1 MKLKRLIK
9 ILKNLLNKTHSVS
22 LYRKRLINFFS
33 TMEIHEIKQQLT
45 LATVLNYYNL
55 KPDKNL
61 RLNCP
66 FHEDKTPSFQVY
78 YKTHT
83 AYCFSSKCK
92 THGKSLDVIDFI
104 MFKDG
109 VTKAEAI
116 NKAVILIGGVTNT
129 LSIAYS
135 KELEIIEKPSMSRVE
150 ILQNMF
156 QYFKNAVHNS
166 KPAQDY
172 IRQRGLDATKIEI
185 GYNTAQ
191 FHHGARRDEVLI
203 NNCVSVGLL
212 SPWGVNSR
220 NPSEQAYKPFAKY
233 CICFA
238 LKDRG
243 NHVTGLYFRNVQV
256 PTLEKKLPANSP
268 RHFYLKESTGL
279 YPCYP
284 APETEKLII
293 AESIIDTASL
303 LQIEVITKE
312 YSLLACYGTNRLND
326 EMKTAIGELTQ
337 LKEIVFA
344 FDNDEAGII
353 ATEKYAKELKEL
365 LPHVV
370 FSKLELPCKDV
381 NETLQAH
388 SEDIFLHLLDTKVFL
403 FSSEETIENQEVVYS
418 VEKETL
424 LDDKELETL
433 LKETSFHVAEHQNT
447 LLSNNPHKLIYQT
460 KCATYLI
467 KGGVDKIMSK
477 LNVTLEISNLQL
489 NINIHKRRFKLD
501 LYDNR
506 QIEKVVQEAVE
517 YLQLNK
523 LTLEKDLFHLSEL
536 LDDYRESFIVE
547 SKEDEQKPQGYVLTA
562 NEKTEALQLASEPNL
577 IEEIKNR
584 LTQTGIV
591 GEDENKTFLYIIAAS
606 HIQENPLN
614 ALIQGSSG
622 SGKTN
627 LLKGIYKTMPEES
640 KKIYSRCSEKMLYN
654 VPKYYFKNKLICFE
668 DVDGLGEEAEYA
680 WRELV
685 SNGELVSGVSYKDE
699 KGNIGIKELVVYGP
713 ITSIACTTKG
723 AIYADNMSRLFLI
736 AIDESKEQTHRIND
750 YQAQEASGQIN
761 KSDQLKAIK
770 QLQNYSRILQPY
782 RVYNPFATKLKLPDN
797 IQDERRLYKLYLHFI
812 EIITVL
818 HQYQRRKTNDQKLIT
833 TKQDCQLAKDLLFEC
848 IMLKMDE
855 LDGSLRQFFERLK
868 DYVSK
873 QNNNGYEFTQREIRE
888 VLQVKKTQLS
898 YYINEL
904 ISLEY
909 LQQTSSHNTKGNRY
923 RVLHFDNYRKTRE
936 EVKAFLQNQ
945 IDSLPNE

>member
-1 MKLKRLIK
+1 
-9 ILKNLLNKTHSVS
+9 
-22 LYRKRLINFFS
+22 
-33 TMEIHEIKQQLT
+33 
-45 LATVLNYYNL
+45 
-55 KPDKNL
+55 
-61 RLNCP
+61 
-66 FHEDKTPSFQVY
+66 VY

-104 MFKDG
+104 MHKEKIS
-109 VTKAEAI
+109 KAEAI
-116 NKAVILIGGVTNT
+116 LKAVALLGGVSVS
-129 LSIAYS
+129 LSETPV
-135 KELEIIEKPSMSRVE
+135 KPLETIEKSTMSRSE

-220 NPSEQAYKPFAKY
+220 NPNEQAYKPFAKY

-238 LKDRG
+238 LRDRG
-243 NHVTGLYFRNVQV
+243 NHITGLYFRNVEI
-256 PTLEKKLPANSP
+256 PSLEKKLPANNP

-284 APETEKLII
+284 ASNTEKLLIT
-293 AESIIDTASL
+293 ESVIDTASL
-303 LQIEVITKE
+303 LQIEALVKN

-326 EMKTAIGELTQ
+326 EMKTAILDLTE
-337 LKEIVFA
+337 LKEIIFA
-344 FDNDEAGII
+344 LDNDEAGKI

-365 LPHVV
+365 LPHVN

-388 SEDIFLHLLDTKVFL
+388 SEDIFLHLIDTRVFL
-403 FSSEETIENQEVVYS
+403 FSSEETSDNQEVISS
-418 VEKETL
+418 VEKEELADNELDKL
-424 LDDKELETL
+424 LAEKSLPL
-433 LKETSFHVAEHQNT
+433 GEHQNT
-447 LLSNNPHKLIYQT
+447 LLTTNPHKLIYQT
-460 KCATYLI
+460 KSATYLI
-467 KGGVDKIMSK
+467 KGGVDKVMSK

-489 NINIHKRRFKLD
+489 NININKRRFKLD
-501 LYDNR
+501 LYDNK

-523 LTLEKDLFHLSEL
+523 STLEKDLFHLSEL

-547 SKEDEQKPQGYVLTA
+547 SKEDEQEQQRYVLTV
-562 NEKTEALQLASEPNL
+562 NEKIEALQLASEPSL

-627 LLKGIYKTMPEES
+627 LLKGIYKTIPEES

-750 YQAQEASGQIN
+750 YQAKEASGQIN
-761 KSDQLKAIK
+761 KSDQFKAIK
-770 QLQNYSRILQPY
+770 QLQNFSRILQPY
-782 RVYNPFATKLKLPDN
+782 RVYNPFAMKLKLPDN

-818 HQYQRRKTNDQKLIT
+818 HQYQRRKTKDQKLIT
-833 TKQDCQLAKDLLFEC
+833 SKQDCQLAKDLLFEC

-904 ISLEY
+904 MSLEY

-945 IDSLPNE
+945 IDSLPSE

>member
-1 MKLKRLIK
+1 
-9 ILKNLLNKTHSVS
+9 
-22 LYRKRLINFFS
+22 
-33 TMEIHEIKQQLT
+33 MEITEIKQRLT

-61 RLNCP
+61 RLHCP
-66 FHEDKTPSFQVY
+66 FHADKTPSFQVY

-83 AYCFSSKCK
+83 AYCFSSNCK

-104 MFKDG
+104 MHKENC
-109 VTKAEAI
+109 TKAEAI
-116 NKAVILIGGVTNT
+116 KKAVELLGTSNNT
-129 LSIAYS
+129 TSTPINPIHPS
-135 KELEIIEKPSMSRVE
+135 MKPSISRE
-150 ILQNMF
+150 TILQNMF

-166 KPAQDY
+166 KPAQEY
-172 IRQRGLDATKIEI
+172 IKSRSLDPIRIEI

-212 SPWGVNSR
+212 SPWGVNNR
-220 NPSEQAYKPFAKY
+220 KPNEQAYKAFGKE
-233 CICFA
+233 CICFS
-238 LKDRG
+238 LRNRG
-243 NHVTGLYFRNVQV
+243 NHITGLYFRSTTNNNDQ
-256 PTLEKKLPANSP
+256 K
-268 RHFYLKESTGL
+268 HFYLKESTGL

-284 APETEKLII
+284 APNTEKLII

-303 LQIEVITKE
+303 LQIEAIAKE
-312 YSLLACYGTNRLND
+312 HSLLAAYGTNRLND
-326 EMKTAIGELTQ
+326 EMKTAISDLKQ
-337 LKEIVFA
+337 LKEIIFA
-344 FDNDEAGII
+344 FDDDEAGNK
-353 ATEKYAKELKEL
+353 AVEKYATELKEL
-365 LPHVV
+365 LPNVI

-388 SEDIFLHLLDTKVFL
+388 SEDIFLHLLDTKTFL
-403 FSSEETIENQEVVYS
+403 FSTETTENQEIPKS
-418 VEKETL
+418 VEAIVLQTPTEKNKISEQKEKTIETPIHTQSSQLNTANPYKL
-424 LDDKELETL
+424 LFT
-433 LKETSFHVAEHQNT
+433 TSTAM
-447 LLSNNPHKLIYQT
+447 
-460 KCATYLI
+460 YLI
-467 KGGVDKIMSK
+467 KGGVDKVMSK
-477 LNVTLEISNLQL
+477 LNVTLEIINEQL
-489 NINIHKRRFKLD
+489 NESINKRRFKLD
-501 LYDNR
+501 LYDNK
-506 QIEKVVQEAVE
+506 QVEKTVQEASE

-523 LTLEKDLFHLSEL
+523 SNLENDIHQLTEELDQYREQEVMQTNTEEPSEPQQYILTTLEK
-536 LDDYRESFIVE
+536 
-547 SKEDEQKPQGYVLTA
+547 
-562 NEKTEALQLASEPNL
+562 NEALQLANHPNL
-577 IEEIKNR
+577 MAEIKNR

-627 LLKGIYKTMPEES
+627 LLKGIFKTMPEES

-668 DVDGLGEEAEYA
+668 DVDGLGEDAEYA

-685 SNGELVSGVSYKDE
+685 SNGELISGVSYKDD
-699 KGNIGIKELVVYGP
+699 KGNMGIKELVVYGP

-750 YQAQEASGQIN
+750 YQAKEASGQIN
-761 KSDQLKAIK
+761 KAEQQKAIK
-770 QLQNYSRILQPY
+770 QLQNFSRILQPHK
-782 RVYNPFATKLKLPDN
+782 VYNPFATKLKLPDN

-818 HQYQRRKTNDQKLIT
+818 HQYQRRKTNDHKLIT
-833 TKQDCQLAKDLLFEC
+833 TKQDCQLAKDLMFEC

-855 LDGSLRQFFERLK
+855 LGGSLRQFFERLK

-909 LQQTSSHNTKGNRY
+909 LQQTSTHINKGNRY

-936 EVKAFLQNQ
+936 DVKAFLQNQ